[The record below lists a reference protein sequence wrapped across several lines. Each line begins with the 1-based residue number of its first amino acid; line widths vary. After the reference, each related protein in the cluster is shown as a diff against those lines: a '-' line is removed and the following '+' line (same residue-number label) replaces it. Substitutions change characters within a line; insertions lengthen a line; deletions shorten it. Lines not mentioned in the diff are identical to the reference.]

1 MGLLDFLKLGVS
13 DFFTTSKTR
22 EIRRQCAF
30 HIKNAEKFQTDAFQD
45 DEAAWEAYFEELA
58 KAIAADTSTIEAR
71 YLRAKALLYWFE
83 HYRGRSPH
91 DVRDYARAWDRDL
104 KFMLTHWPDEDPEGM
119 TLRST
124 REIREEFERHC
135 RGLGLG

>member
-1 MGLLDFLKLGVS
+1 MGFLDFLKLDVS

-30 HIKNAEKFQTDAFQD
+30 HIKNSEKFQADAFGD
-45 DEAAWEAYFEELA
+45 DEKAWEAYFDELA
-58 KAIAADTSTIEAR
+58 KAIAADTTTIEAR
-71 YLRAKALLYWFE
+71 WLRSKALLHWFVV
-83 HYRGRSPH
+83 YRGKSLH

-104 KFMLTHWPDEDPEGM
+104 NYMLTHWPDENPEGM
-119 TLRST
+119 TLRGA